1 MFLPCGENHFRPAE
15 MMSMAD
21 VSDENLTVSP
31 AFVQQ
36 VRDLLEHLYDFVY
49 LQKQTLVLPASQTGC
64 LGRTVKIVR

>member
-1 MFLPCGENHFRPAE
+1 

-21 VSDENLTVSP
+21 IPDENLTVSP

-64 LGRTVKIVR
+64 EIVRRGVSQLAAMEHCRFQLSHP